1 MSAGVSSDTGRIS
14 FGRLVTFGAI
24 AGVLAAVANGVV
36 YLLAAALGA
45 MPEDVA
51 GSGGAPITLLPVVL
65 SSIMPA
71 IVAAVFL
78 ALLGWFT
85 QRPIGIFRVVAVALL
100 VLSFITLFTI
110 PGAPAAMI
118 LALLIMHVVAAAI
131 IIWVLTTL
139 VPRQS

>member
-1 MSAGVSSDTGRIS
+1 MSSGVSRGTGRVS

-24 AGVLAAVANGVV
+24 AGMLAAVANGVV
-36 YLLAAALGA
+36 YLLAAAVGT
-45 MPEDVA
+45 MPDDVA
-51 GSGGAPITLLPVVL
+51 VSGGVPITLLPVVL

-78 ALLGWFT
+78 ALLVRFT
-85 QRPIGIFRVVAVALL
+85 RRPIGIFWVVAVVLL
-100 VLSFITLFTI
+100 VLSFITPFTI

-118 LALLIMHVVAAAI
+118 LTLLIMHVVAAAI

-139 VPRQS
+139 APRQS

>member
-1 MSAGVSSDTGRIS
+1 MSSGVSRGTGRVS

-24 AGVLAAVANGVV
+24 AGMLAAVANGVV
-36 YLLAAALGA
+36 YLLAAAVGT
-45 MPEDVA
+45 MPDDVA
-51 GSGGAPITLLPVVL
+51 VSGGAPITLLPVVL

-78 ALLGWFT
+78 ALLVRFT
-85 QRPIGIFRVVAVALL
+85 RRPIGIFRVVAVVLL
-100 VLSFITLFTI
+100 VLSFITPFTI

-118 LALLIMHVVAAAI
+118 LTLLIMHVVAAAI

-139 VPRQS
+139 APRQS